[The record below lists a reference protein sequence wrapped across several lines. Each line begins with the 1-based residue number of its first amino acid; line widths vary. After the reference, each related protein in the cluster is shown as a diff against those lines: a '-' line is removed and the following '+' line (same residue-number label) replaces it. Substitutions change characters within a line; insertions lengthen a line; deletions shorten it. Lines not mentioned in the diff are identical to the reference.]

1 MPTPVCMSQRTR
13 LLVQQ
18 GPIVAFDDGD
28 VIRKSAEFFF
38 FMFSQAALR
47 IAKGIQT
54 MFIKSG
60 QDQPLSHAMVKG
72 QF

>member
-1 MPTPVCMSQRTR
+1 MMEMSFEN
-13 LLVQQ
+13 LL
-18 GPIVAFDDGD
+18 
-28 VIRKSAEFFF
+28 SFFW
-38 FMFSQAALR
+38 MFSQAALR